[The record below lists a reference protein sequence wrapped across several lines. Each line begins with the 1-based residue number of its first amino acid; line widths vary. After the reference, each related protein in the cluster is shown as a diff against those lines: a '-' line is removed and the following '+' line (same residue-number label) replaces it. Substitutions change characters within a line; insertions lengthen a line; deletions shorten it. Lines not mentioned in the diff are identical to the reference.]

1 MGPWTAENECLIK
14 CMRLQKGWNA
24 WQIMRE
30 FPLRNSKKTCWTILL
45 EKFTKPKVRD
55 LDCVKWVRT
64 TSSEQTSQELMNKA
78 IDQWLDSIAFRW
90 SFALKDAFAIRQRY
104 LICVETDLQ
113 FVTHARTHTHTHT
126 HTHTLIVSVCF
137 HYCLNY
143 LSNLCRNVYWSNF
156 RTSSGSCHL
165 VRKYLIQKL
174 AFWLGSIALQYRP
187 CFWRTVYI
195 PCSLGVS
202 VRCLWTREHWS
213 ARLGY
218 AEFFSPRPPQGRLH
232 FSAYPARG
240 VALPF
245 IIFFALTKKSF
256 QR

>member
-113 FVTHARTHTHTHT
+113 FVTHTHTHPHPHTHTHT
-126 HTHTLIVSVCF
+126 HLHTPVNANVRIITLFYRVRLLLSELFKQRIYECILIEF
-137 HYCLNY
+137 
-143 LSNLCRNVYWSNF
+143 SNQFWF
-156 RTSSGSCHL
+156 MPSC
-165 VRKYLIQKL
+165 
-174 AFWLGSIALQYRP
+174 
-187 CFWRTVYI
+187 
-195 PCSLGVS
+195 
-202 VRCLWTREHWS
+202 
-213 ARLGY
+213 
-218 AEFFSPRPPQGRLH
+218 
-232 FSAYPARG
+232 
-240 VALPF
+240 
-245 IIFFALTKKSF
+245 
-256 QR
+256 